1 MYLCAMSSKLFQ
13 ILNCAG
19 TQGGGVV
26 DAILDAKW
34 YSPSVKIMAM
44 TRDASSDKAKALASK
59 GVEVF
64 QGDLSDKASLVQVKT
79 STGFLLRESS
89 LGRLFL

>member
-1 MYLCAMSSKLFQ
+1 MLQ
-13 ILNCAG
+13 ILMCAG
-19 TQGGGVV
+19 AQGGGVV

-34 YSPSVKIMAM
+34 YSPSVNIKAM
-44 TRDASSDKAKALASK
+44 TRDASSDKAKALTSK

-79 STGFLLRESS
+79 STRCIMREQAIWGGCCCESALL
-89 LGRLFL
+89 L